1 MTECKELEAVRE
13 LLGEDEPAEFI
24 ETIDTM
30 YEAWIC
36 SDHSDGT
43 TSSQRATATQHIKA
57 LKRLMNSI
65 K

>member
-1 MTECKELEAVRE
+1 MERTAVRQF
-13 LLGEDEPAEFI
+13 LGEDEPAEFI

-30 YEAWIC
+30 FEAWIC
-36 SDHSDGT
+36 SEHSDGT
-43 TSSQRATATQHIKA
+43 TPNQRATAMQHIKA

>member
-1 MTECKELEAVRE
+1 MECTAVRE

-30 YEAWIC
+30 FEAWIC
-36 SDHSDGT
+36 SEFSDGT
-43 TSSQRATATQHIKA
+43 TGTQRALALSHIKA
-57 LKRLMNSI
+57 LKRLINSI